1 MAKVEEFIPYSIVV
15 FDVTFVYD
23 DDAHTVIFD
32 I

>member
-23 DDAHTVIFD
+23 DAHTVIFD
-32 I
+32 V